1 MFTKKKQLTVLDFV
15 AVKSIEYYFFAK
27 VNKLILKSILKI
39 VAVIECSVI
48 IPFSVFVE
56 IMALS
61 ENVDGVLTSEQ
72 VW

>member
-72 VW
+72 V

>member
-39 VAVIECSVI
+39 VAVIEFSVI
-48 IPFSVFVE
+48 ILFSVFVE
-56 IMALS
+56 IMALF

>member
-56 IMALS
+56 IMALF